1 MPDLVGLAVEPFLF
15 PFMQRA
21 LAATLIVG
29 VLCAVVGAFVVW
41 KGLSFV
47 GDALAH
53 ASFAGVALAFV
64 GGQSIYLGA
73 AVAAVVTSLLITF
86 LSRTARISSD
96 TAIGVLFAFAF
107 SLGVVVISRVQNYTV
122 DLFAY
127 LFGNVLGVGMDD
139 LLLISTA
146 GGLVLLVIVLVYKE
160 LFFVAF
166 DPVMAEASGLP
177 VAFLQY
183 LLLAMIGVTVV
194 VAMRAVG
201 IVLVVAMLVTPAATA
216 SLLTRRFQ
224 WIMLLGALLSALAS
238 IVGLYLSF
246 YGNVAS
252 GGSIVLTSTTMFLVV
267 LGVTSAAARL
277 RPKVGAGPDVAAAV
291 GGPHG
296 NA

>member
-1 MPDLVGLAVEPFLF
+1 MLDLPRLLLDPFLF

-53 ASFAGVALAFV
+53 ASFAGVAVAFV
-64 GGQSIYLGA
+64 GGANIYLGA
-73 AVAAVVTSLLITF
+73 AVAAVATSLLIAF

-107 SLGVVVISRVQNYTV
+107 SLGIVIISRVQNYTV

-127 LFGNVLGVGMDD
+127 LFGNVLGVGFDD
-139 LLLISTA
+139 LALISIA
-146 GGLVLLVIVLVYKE
+146 GGLVLLTIFLVYKE

-177 VAFLQY
+177 VGVLQY

-216 SLLTRRFQ
+216 SLLTRRFHR
-224 WIMLLGALLSALAS
+224 IMLMGAVISAVSS
-238 IVGLYLSF
+238 IAGLYLSF
-246 YGNVAS
+246 YANVAS
-252 GGSIVLTSTTMFLVV
+252 GGAIVLVSTTIFLVV
-267 LGVTSAAARL
+267 L
-277 RPKVGAGPDVAAAV
+277 AAV
-291 GGPHG
+291 VLRDRARPHTVAPAG
-296 NA
+296 EVPA

>member
-1 MPDLVGLAVEPFLF
+1 MLELSRLLLDPFLF

-21 LAATLIVG
+21 LGATLIVG
-29 VLCAVVGAFVVW
+29 ILCAVVGAFVVW

-53 ASFAGVALAFV
+53 ASFAGVAIAFV
-64 GGQSIYLGA
+64 TGQSIYLGA
-73 AVAAVVTSLLITF
+73 AVAAVATSLMITF
-86 LSRTARISSD
+86 LSRTARLSSD

-107 SLGVVVISRVQNYTV
+107 SLGIVVISRVQNYTV

-127 LFGNVLGVGMDD
+127 LFGNVLGVGVDD
-139 LLLISTA
+139 LALISAAGGVVLLI
-146 GGLVLLVIVLVYKE
+146 VLLLYKE

-177 VAFLQY
+177 VGLLQY
-183 LLLAMIGVTVV
+183 LLLAMIGITVV

-216 SLLTRRFQ
+216 SLLTRRFHH
-224 WIMLLGALLSALAS
+224 IMGLGALLSVLAS

-246 YGNVAS
+246 YANVAS
-252 GGSIVLTSTTMFLVV
+252 GGAIVLVSTTLFLLV
-267 LGVTSAAARL
+267 LGYTSVRGRA
-277 RPKVGAGPDVAAAV
+277 PVVVAASA
-291 GGPHG
+291 GGEPAG
-296 NA
+296 

>member
-1 MPDLVGLAVEPFLF
+1 MPDLPHLLIDPFLF

-53 ASFAGVALAFV
+53 ASFAGVAIAFV
-64 GGQSIYLGA
+64 AGQSIYLGA
-73 AVAAVVTSLLITF
+73 AVAAVATALSITF

-107 SLGVVVISRVQNYTV
+107 SLGIVVISRVQNYTV

-127 LFGNVLGVGMDD
+127 LFGNVLGVGVDD
-139 LLLISTA
+139 LVLISTA
-146 GGLVLLVIVLVYKE
+146 GGLVLLIIVLLYKE

-177 VAFLQY
+177 VSLLQY

-216 SLLTRRFQ
+216 SLLTRRFHR
-224 WIMLLGALLSALAS
+224 IMLLGALLSALAS
-238 IVGLYLSF
+238 ILGLYLSF
-246 YGNVAS
+246 YANVAS
-252 GGSIVLTSTTMFLVV
+252 GGAIVLVSTTNFLLV
-267 LGVTSAAARL
+267 LGFKSVQARL
-277 RPKVGAGPDVAAAV
+277 RPPVASSGAVRTSS
-291 GGPHG
+291 
-296 NA
+296 

>member
-1 MPDLVGLAVEPFLF
+1 MLDLPRLLIDPFLF

-21 LAATLIVG
+21 LTATLIVG

-53 ASFAGVALAFV
+53 ASFAGVAVAFV
-64 GGQSIYLGA
+64 TGQSIYLGA
-73 AVAAVVTSLLITF
+73 AIAAVVTSLSITF

-107 SLGVVVISRVQNYTV
+107 SLGIVVISRVQNYTV

-127 LFGNVLGVGMDD
+127 LFGNVLGVGLDD
-139 LLLISTA
+139 LLLISAA
-146 GGLVLLVIVLVYKE
+146 GGLVVLVIVLLYKE

-177 VAFLQY
+177 VGLLQY

-216 SLLTRRFQ
+216 SLLTRRFHR
-224 WIMLLGALLSALAS
+224 IMLLGALLSALAS
-238 IVGLYLSF
+238 VLGLYLSF
-246 YGNVAS
+246 YANVAS
-252 GGSIVLTSTTMFLVV
+252 GGAIVLVSTTIFLLV
-267 LGVTSAAARL
+267 LGFTSIRARVSP
-277 RPKVGAGPDVAAAV
+277 RVAAGPGGAATC
-291 GGPHG
+291 
-296 NA
+296 

>member
-1 MPDLVGLAVEPFLF
+1 MLDVPRLLIDPFLF

-53 ASFAGVALAFV
+53 ASFAGVAIAFV
-64 GGQSIYLGA
+64 TGQSIYLGA
-73 AVAAVVTSLLITF
+73 AVAAVVTSLTITF

-107 SLGVVVISRVQNYTV
+107 SLGIVVISRVQNYTV

-127 LFGNVLGVGMDD
+127 LFGNVLGVGVDD
-139 LLLISTA
+139 LLLISGA

-177 VAFLQY
+177 VGLLQY

-216 SLLTRRFQ
+216 SLLTRRFHR
-224 WIMLLGALLSALAS
+224 IMLLGALLSALAS
-238 IVGLYLSF
+238 LLGLYLSF
-246 YGNVAS
+246 YANVAS
-252 GGSIVLTSTTMFLVV
+252 GGAIVLVSTTIFLLV
-267 LGVTSAAARL
+267 LGYTSLRARL
-277 RPKVGAGPDVAAAV
+277 RPNVAAAPA
-291 GGPHG
+291 GQTAG
-296 NA
+296 

>member
-1 MPDLVGLAVEPFLF
+1 MPDLVRLLVDPFVF

-21 LAATLIVG
+21 LASTVIVG

-53 ASFAGVALAFV
+53 ASFAGVAIAFV
-64 GGQSIYLGA
+64 LGKSIYLGA
-73 AVAAVVTSLLITF
+73 ALAAVTTSLLIAL

-107 SLGVVVISRVQNYTV
+107 SLGIVVMSRVQNYTV

-127 LFGNVLGVGMDD
+127 LFGNVLGVGLDD
-139 LLLISTA
+139 LVVISVAGAAIILIV
-146 GGLVLLVIVLVYKE
+146 VLLYKE
-160 LFFVAF
+160 LLFVAF

-177 VAFLQY
+177 VGPLQY

-216 SLLTRRFQ
+216 SLLTRRFHRV
-224 WIMLLGALLSALAS
+224 MLVGAGLSVLAS
-238 IVGLYLSF
+238 LIGLYLSF
-246 YGNVAS
+246 YANVAS
-252 GGSIVLTSTTMFLVV
+252 GGAIVLVSTSIFLLV
-267 LGVTSAAARL
+267 LGVATVRAKL
-277 RPKVGAGPDVAAAV
+277 RPPLDAAEQPDLLAA
-291 GGPHG
+291 
-296 NA
+296 

>member
-1 MPDLVGLAVEPFLF
+1 MNLMSDLPRLLLDPFLF

-53 ASFAGVALAFV
+53 ASFAGVAIAFV
-64 GGQSIYLGA
+64 TGQSIYLGA
-73 AVAAVVTSLLITF
+73 AIAAVVTSLTITY

-107 SLGVVVISRVQNYTV
+107 SLGIVVISRVQNYTV

-127 LFGNVLGVGMDD
+127 LFGNVLGVGVDD
-139 LLLISTA
+139 LLLISGA

-177 VAFLQY
+177 VGLLQY

-216 SLLTRRFQ
+216 SLLTRRFHR
-224 WIMLLGALLSALAS
+224 IMLLGALLSALAS
-238 IVGLYLSF
+238 LLGLYLSF
-246 YGNVAS
+246 YANVAS
-252 GGSIVLTSTTMFLVV
+252 GGAIVLVSTTIFLLV
-267 LGVTSAAARL
+267 LGYTSLRARL
-277 RPKVGAGPDVAAAV
+277 RPNVAAAPA
-291 GGPHG
+291 GQTAG
-296 NA
+296 

>member
-1 MPDLVGLAVEPFLF
+1 MANLPQVLLDPFLF

-29 VLCAVVGAFVVW
+29 MLCAVVGAFVVW

-53 ASFAGVALAFV
+53 ASFAGVAVAFV
-64 GGQSIYLGA
+64 SGANIYLGA
-73 AVAAVVTSLLITF
+73 AFAAVATSLLITF

-107 SLGVVVISRVQNYTV
+107 SLGIVVISRVQNYTV

-127 LFGNVLGVGMDD
+127 LFGNVLGVGVDD
-139 LLLISTA
+139 LLLISAA
-146 GGLVLLVIVLVYKE
+146 GGLVLLVVYLLYKE

-177 VAFLQY
+177 VGLLQY

-216 SLLTRRFQ
+216 SLMTRRFHR
-224 WIMLLGALLSALAS
+224 IMLLGALLSALAS
-238 IVGLYLSF
+238 VTGLYLSF

-252 GGSIVLTSTTMFLVV
+252 GGAIVLVSTTIFLVV
-267 LGVTSAAARL
+267 LAYTAVRDRLHPRPAVDAGESSTSC
-277 RPKVGAGPDVAAAV
+277 
-291 GGPHG
+291 
-296 NA
+296 

>member
-1 MPDLVGLAVEPFLF
+1 MPDLPGLLIDPFLF

-53 ASFAGVALAFV
+53 ASFAGVAIAFV
-64 GGQSIYLGA
+64 AGQSIYLGA
-73 AVAAVVTSLLITF
+73 AVAAVATALSITF

-107 SLGVVVISRVQNYTV
+107 SLGIVVISRVQNYTV

-127 LFGNVLGVGMDD
+127 LFGNVLGVGVDD
-139 LLLISTA
+139 LILISTA
-146 GGLVLLVIVLVYKE
+146 GGLVLLVIVLLYKE

-177 VAFLQY
+177 VSLLQY

-216 SLLTRRFQ
+216 SLLTRRFHR
-224 WIMLLGALLSALAS
+224 IMLLGALLSALAS
-238 IVGLYLSF
+238 ILGLYLSF
-246 YGNVAS
+246 YANVAS
-252 GGSIVLTSTTMFLVV
+252 GGAIVLVSTTNFLLV
-267 LGVTSAAARL
+267 LGFKSVQARL
-277 RPKVGAGPDVAAAV
+277 RPPVASSGAVRTSS
-291 GGPHG
+291 
-296 NA
+296 

>member
-1 MPDLVGLAVEPFLF
+1 MPDLVRLLVDPFVF

-21 LAATLIVG
+21 LASTVIVG

-53 ASFAGVALAFV
+53 ASFAGVAIAFV
-64 GGQSIYLGA
+64 LGKSIYLGA
-73 AVAAVVTSLLITF
+73 GLAAVATALLIAL

-96 TAIGVLFAFAF
+96 TAIGVLFAFVF

-127 LFGNVLGVGMDD
+127 LFGNVLGVGLDD
-139 LLLISTA
+139 LLIISVAGAAIILIV
-146 GGLVLLVIVLVYKE
+146 VLLYKE
-160 LFFVAF
+160 LLFVAF

-177 VAFLQY
+177 VAPLQY

-216 SLLTRRFQ
+216 SLLTRRFYR
-224 WIMLLGALLSALAS
+224 IMLVGAGLSILAS
-238 IVGLYLSF
+238 VVGLYLS
-246 YGNVAS
+246 YYANVAS
-252 GGSIVLTSTTMFLVV
+252 GGAIVLVSTSIFLVV
-267 LGVTSAAARL
+267 LGITTVLAQL
-277 RPKVGAGPDVAAAV
+277 RPPLDTAEPDPLAA
-291 GGPHG
+291 
-296 NA
+296 

>member
-1 MPDLVGLAVEPFLF
+1 MPDLPHLLIDPFLF

-53 ASFAGVALAFV
+53 ASFAGVAIAFV
-64 GGQSIYLGA
+64 AGQSIYLGA
-73 AVAAVVTSLLITF
+73 AIAAVVTSLTITF

-107 SLGVVVISRVQNYTV
+107 SLGIVVISRVQNYTV

-127 LFGNVLGVGMDD
+127 LFGNVLGVGTDD
-139 LLLISTA
+139 LLLISGA
-146 GGLVLLVIVLVYKE
+146 GGLVLLVIFLVYKE

-177 VAFLQY
+177 VGLLQY

-216 SLLTRRFQ
+216 SLLTRRFHR
-224 WIMLLGALLSALAS
+224 IMLLGALLSALAS
-238 IVGLYLSF
+238 VLGLYLSF

-252 GGSIVLTSTTMFLVV
+252 GGAIVLVSTTIFLLV
-267 LGVTSAAARL
+267 LGYTSLVARL
-277 RPKVGAGPDVAAAV
+277 RPRAATAV
-291 GGPHG
+291 PTR
-296 NA
+296 

>member
-1 MPDLVGLAVEPFLF
+1 MPDLPRLLIDQFFF

-29 VLCAVVGAFVVW
+29 ILCAVVGAFVVW

-53 ASFAGVALAFV
+53 ASFAGVAIAFV
-64 GGQSIYLGA
+64 TGQSIYLGA
-73 AVAAVVTSLLITF
+73 AIAAVVTSLGITF

-107 SLGVVVISRVQNYTV
+107 SLGIVVISRVQNYTV

-127 LFGNVLGVGMDD
+127 LFGNVLGVGLDD
-139 LLLISTA
+139 LLLISSA
-146 GGLVLLVIVLVYKE
+146 GGLVLLVIVLLYKE

-177 VAFLQY
+177 VGLLQY
-183 LLLAMIGVTVV
+183 LLLATIGVTVV

-216 SLLTRRFQ
+216 SLLTRRFHR
-224 WIMLLGALLSALAS
+224 IMLLGALLSALAS
-238 IVGLYLSF
+238 VLGLYLSF
-246 YGNVAS
+246 YANVAS
-252 GGSIVLTSTTMFLVV
+252 GGAIVLVSTTMFLLV
-267 LGVTSAAARL
+267 LGCTSLRSHL
-277 RPKVGAGPDVAAAV
+277 RPRVAYSGTDARAG
-291 GGPHG
+291 G
-296 NA
+296 